1 MNWKV
6 LFVGAILVV
15 PLVWILASG
24 FGHNPRAIPT
34 TTIGS
39 QAADFELETLE
50 GETLRLSDL
59 RGTPVVLNFWST
71 WCPPCVQEHPLLQAA
86 ARAHGED
93 IRFFG
98 VLYGD
103 EPGRARAYLERA
115 GSAYPTLVD
124 DDQRIIVDYGVAGVP
139 ETFFIDS
146 RGVIVQKVSG
156 GISGNQLMAALE
168 GLD

>member
-6 LFVGAILVV
+6 LVIGAVLVV

-39 QAADFELETLE
+39 PAADFSLVSLD
-50 GETLRLSDL
+50 GEKVRLSEL
-59 RGTPVVLNFWST
+59 RGEPVVLNFWST
-71 WCPPCVQEHPLLQAA
+71 WCGPCVHEHPLLQAA
-86 ARAHGED
+86 ATQRKD
-93 IRFFG
+93 VVFLG

-103 EPGRARAYLERA
+103 DADTARAYLARA

-124 DDQRIIVDYGVAGVP
+124 DSQRIVVDYGVAGVP
-139 ETFFIDS
+139 ETFFIDAE
-146 RGVIVQKVSG
+146 GVIAHKVSG
-156 GISGNQLMAALE
+156 GISQAQLMAGLE
-168 GLD
+168 LLK

>member
-6 LFVGAILVV
+6 LLIGAIMVV

-24 FGHNPRAIPT
+24 FGHDPRAIPT

-39 QAADFELETLE
+39 PAADFALETLE
-50 GETLRLSDL
+50 GKEIRLSDL
-59 RGTPVVLNFWST
+59 RGKPVVLNFWST
-71 WCPPCVQEHPLLQAA
+71 WCGPCVHEHPLLQAA
-86 ARAHGED
+86 ARSHGD
-93 IRFFG
+93 RVQFLG

-103 EPGRARAYLERA
+103 EPARAVSYLQSA
-115 GSAYPTLVD
+115 GAAYPTLVD

-146 RGVIVQKVSG
+146 RGTIVHKVSG
-156 GISGNQLMAALE
+156 AISGQQLTAALE
-168 GLD
+168 GLN